1 MSKISQL
8 AQSIKNTSKSEAENI
23 EQGLRS
29 DFEQTRQNISD
40 YLNQEANTIK
50 ADIQA
55 QLSKSVAHAV
65 AESEAATAAA
75 AKQIKQQI
83 QQLQH
88 RINTQISDQ
97 ESQILQNLITQLQQS
112 FTEIEAQAE
121 KMDDAATWFK
131 VQLDRSIEQYDRQLA
146 AAKKKLDAVQQ
157 EAEAQK
163 WNIDSMATM
172 IKQSQDKHQK
182 MFESVAQ
189 RFRTTDEQAGQL
201 MQDLTY
207 RTESTAQHMQQRID
221 QTRQHMTAQLAV
233 IDKTADKLEESITRK
248 LFQRTYYPLAM
259 IAWITLL
266 LLVTTF
272 TSCSVYSSH
281 KTSNALAQQ
290 INQQRAILSDINR
303 TINAANATQ
312 LANLVTIE
320 QTQDGI
326 LIKSRHPTATKV
338 INKSGITASLDQKAL
353 LIER

>member
-1 MSKISQL
+1 MSKISNL
-8 AQSIKNTSKSEAENI
+8 AASIKNTSKSEAENI
-23 EQGLRS
+23 EQGLRN
-29 DFEQTRQNISD
+29 DFAKTRQNISD
-40 YLNQEANTIK
+40 YLKSEANTIK
-50 ADIQA
+50 ADMRN
-55 QLSKSVAHAV
+55 QLKQSVAHAV
-65 AESEAATAAA
+65 AESEAATSQAAR
-75 AKQIKQQI
+75 QIAQQI
-83 QQLQH
+83 TQLQQ
-88 RINTQISDQ
+88 RINGQITQQ
-97 ESQILQNLITQLQQS
+97 EAQILQNLITQLQQS
-112 FTEIEAQAE
+112 FDQIEAQAE
-121 KMDDAATWFK
+121 KMDDAATYFK
-131 VQLDRSIEQYDRQLA
+131 VQLDRSIEQYDQQLK

-157 EAEAQK
+157 EAEAQQ
-163 WNIDSMATM
+163 WNINHMTKM
-172 IKQSQDKHQK
+172 IRDAQNDHYQSFKAI
-182 MFESVAQ
+182 AQ

-221 QTRQHMTAQLAV
+221 QTRQHMTAQLAT

-303 TINAANATQ
+303 TINAANTTQ

-326 LIKSRHPTATKV
+326 LIKSRHPTATKIV
-338 INKSGITASLDQKAL
+338 SKSGLTASQDQKAL